1 MRLLFLRLAIV
12 PFFFPYDFN
21 NWNVSTSTS
30 PRSVSLNDGITGNAI
45 NDNVI
50 NGSISLDIP
59 SFHAFC
65 NSSSIPFWMSF
76 AGFWLKSPATVSG
89 KVPKTLPSDTSAYPP
104 WISSIVCTALM
115 ISSSLSPAAMM
126 LCESCATDVAIAPL
140 VIPYPLIGAAAAL
153 PVPRWRSNTH
163 S

>member
-1 MRLLFLRLAIV
+1 MILIIEMCLHPQVQGL
-12 PFFFPYDFN
+12 
-21 NWNVSTSTS
+21 
-30 PRSVSLNDGITGNAI
+30 SVLMMEITGSAI

-59 SFHAFC
+59 SSMLFC

-104 WISSIVCTALM
+104 
-115 ISSSLSPAAMM
+115 
-126 LCESCATDVAIAPL
+126 
-140 VIPYPLIGAAAAL
+140 
-153 PVPRWRSNTH
+153 
-163 S
+163 